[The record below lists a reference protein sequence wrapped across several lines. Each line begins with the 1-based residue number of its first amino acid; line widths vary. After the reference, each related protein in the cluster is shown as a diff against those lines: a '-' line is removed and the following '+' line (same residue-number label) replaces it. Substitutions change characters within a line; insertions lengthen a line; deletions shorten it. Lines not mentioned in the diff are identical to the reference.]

1 MSKDTGSVA
10 SSDKSWLTLYAAVAM
25 LPLALAACGGGG
37 GGSPTPA
44 PAPTPTPTPSPSPT
58 PALTVTPTATTTTP
72 GGTSI
77 TLNAMVTNSTA
88 VPTWTL
94 TGPGSLSASSGTS
107 IQYVPPASG
116 SLDANATVTISA
128 ALTGATTQTVTITVT
143 VPAVVGLNWTNVTAP
158 SIGNLQAVDY
168 ADSRYVAVSDQ
179 GTALAS
185 TDAVTWAPITLF
197 TPTASTDHLNAY
209 AITHLG
215 NTYVAAGSISSSPYT
230 TTTGA
235 VATSS
240 DGTTWTMRT
249 LPAGAT
255 PIHAMIVGTRLI
267 GLGESG
273 HLYSSTDGTAWSALT
288 TVNGPGTLNAGVYG
302 GGKYVGVG
310 DNGYIIAS
318 NDSITWL
325 SGQVVTNSGGAGI
338 NLHGIAYTG
347 ALFVAVGDNG
357 AISTSPD
364 GSAWS
369 ALRTSAVTGAL
380 RSVAVSSTGL
390 IVVVGDNGIETSVD
404 GITWTSRDPAGAA
417 ALNGVTFAN
426 SKFVAVGASS
436 AIKTSVATN

>member
-1 MSKDTGSVA
+1 MSKHIVRAA
-10 SSDKSWLTLYAAVAM
+10 SSQAAWLRLYAAVAV

-37 GGSPTPA
+37 GSSPPPPAPTPA
-44 PAPTPTPTPSPSPT
+44 PSPAATLAVTPS
-58 PALTVTPTATTTTP
+58 ATTTTP
-72 GGTSI
+72 GGASV
-77 TLNAMVTNSTA
+77 TLNAVVTNSTA

-94 TGPGSLSASSGTS
+94 SGPGALSASSGTS

-143 VPAVVGLNWTNVTAP
+143 VPATAGLNWTNVTAS

-168 ADSRYVAVSDQ
+168 ADGRYVAVSDQ
-179 GTALAS
+179 GAALAS
-185 TDAVTWAPITLF
+185 TDAVTWTPTTLF
-197 TPTASTDHLNAY
+197 TSNVSTDHLNAY

-215 NTYVAAGSISSSPYT
+215 NTYVAAGSTSSAPYT
-230 TTTGA
+230 TSTGA
-235 VATSS
+235 VASSS
-240 DGTTWTMRT
+240 DGMTWTMGT

-255 PIHAMIVGTRLI
+255 PIHAMIAGTRLV

-273 HLYSSTDGTAWSALT
+273 HLYSSSNGTAWSLLT
-288 TVNGPGTLNAGVYG
+288 TVSGAGTLNAGVYG

-310 DNGYIIAS
+310 DNGYILAS
-318 NDSITWL
+318 NDSVAWQ
-325 SGQVVTNSGGAGI
+325 SGQVITNSGGAGI

-364 GSAWS
+364 GSTWS
-369 ALRTSAVTGAL
+369 ALRTSPVTGTL
-380 RSVAVSSTGL
+380 RSVAVSATGV

-404 GITWTSRDPAGAA
+404 GVTWISRDPAGAA

-426 SKFVAVGASS
+426 GQFVAVGASS